1 MTTRDETD
9 DRRALVLG
17 RGHFFDDFDPPGCL
31 HVYFL
36 RSPFARARIAGID
49 TAAALAKD
57 DVVGIF
63 VGGDLAGATEPIAAR
78 MDEADWYRYR
88 STAWPVIAEIEV
100 RFAGE
105 IVAAVVA
112 RDPYTAEDAAS
123 LIAVDYEPEDPI
135 TDVAGALGDG
145 GPLVHEALGSNTL
158 FESRFVSDSDADP
171 FSTAPVVVSGRF
183 RHPRV
188 AASPIECCGCVAVH
202 DRRDDVIEIR
212 SPNQAPHMLRDGIA
226 QFLRIPESKVR
237 VRPTDIG
244 GGFGVKMPL
253 FPEEVIAA
261 FAARRLGG
269 AVKWTQDRLQ
279 HLERGYHARDAV
291 IEAALAADGDGRIL
305 GLRAEVWCDSGAY
318 CPYPLGPSLE
328 PHTALVGLPGPYAVP
343 YIDYTSRAVATNKCP
358 TGPYRG
364 VGFGLTPLVTE
375 SLVDA
380 VARRIGADRFEVR
393 RRNLVPTGSFPF
405 KTATGGIIDSGNYE
419 GLLAKLLDAANID
432 EKQDGDGRKVGVGVS
447 CFIEPTGMGCTVF
460 RGRGM
465 TDVPG
470 YDSAVLRIA
479 RSGAVEAYVT
489 TPSMGQQPFKAM
501 RRIVADTLGVDASRV
516 HVACADTETM
526 PHGSGAFGSRGL
538 VSGGGALQRAAR
550 QAMDQMKRFAAIKLE
565 VDPADVVFADGR
577 FADGHNSNRFATF
590 EEIADFAHSPSPDL
604 PEGLSHGL
612 QAAATYDT
620 PGAAT
625 SAAMH
630 VAVVAVDTETGEVEI
645 LKYVVAED
653 CGRIADI
660 DVVEGQT
667 WGGVLQGIGAAL
679 LEEIR
684 YDEAGQLQSANFAD
698 YMIPGAFEAPEIEIV
713 HQETP
718 SPITEG
724 GYKGVGESGTI
735 GAPAA
740 IAGAVFDALGLECGD
755 VRLPLSPDRIRGL
768 IAAAE
773 AGSAVRAR
781 AEEAP

>member
-1 MTTRDETD
+1 MAARDDTD
-9 DRRALVLG
+9 DLRPLVLG
-17 RGHFFDDFDPPGCL
+17 RGRFFDDLAPPGCL
-31 HVYFL
+31 HVHFL

-49 TAAALAKD
+49 TAAARGAD
-57 DVVGIF
+57 GVVDVLTGA
-63 VGGDLAGATEPIAAR
+63 DLAGATAPVEAR

-88 STAWPVIAEIEV
+88 PAAWPLIAAAEA

-105 IVAAVVA
+105 IVAAVIA
-112 RDPYTAEDAAS
+112 RDPYAAEDAAA
-123 LIAVDYEPEDPI
+123 LVAVDYQPADP
-135 TDVAGALGDG
+135 VAGIAAALADDA
-145 GPLVHEALGSNTL
+145 PQVHEAVAGNIL
-158 FESRFVSDSDADP
+158 FESRFVSDADADP
-171 FSTAPVVVSGRF
+171 FPGAAVVVSGRF

-188 AASPIECCGCVAVH
+188 APSPIECCGCLAVH
-202 DRRDDVIEIR
+202 DRRDGVTELL
-212 SPNQAPHMLRDGIA
+212 SPTQVPHILRDGIA
-226 QFLRIPESKVR
+226 KVLRLPESAVR

-244 GGFGVKMPL
+244 GGFGVKMAL
-253 FPEEVIAA
+253 YPEEAVAV

-318 CPYPLGPSLE
+318 TPYPLGPSLE
-328 PHTALVGLPGPYAVP
+328 PHTALVGLPGPYAIPFV
-343 YIDYTSRAVATNKCP
+343 DYTARAVATNKCP

-364 VGFGLTPLVTE
+364 VGFGLAPLVTE

-380 VARRIGADRFEVR
+380 LARRIGGDRIAVR
-393 RRNLVPTGSFPF
+393 RRNLVPADAFPYRS
-405 KTATGGIIDSGNYE
+405 ASGGIIDSGDYH
-419 GLLAKLLDAANID
+419 GLLSRLVAAAGP
-432 EKQDGDGRKVGVGVS
+432 EGRREEDGRRIGVGVS
-447 CFIEPTGMGCTVF
+447 CFIEPTGMGCAVF

-470 YDSAVLRIA
+470 YDSAVLRVA

-489 TPSMGQQPFKAM
+489 APSMGQQPFLAM
-501 RRIVADTLGVDASRV
+501 RRIVADTFGIEPARV

-526 PHGSGAFGSRGL
+526 AHGSGAFASRGL

-550 QAMDQMKRFAAIKLE
+550 RTLERMKRFAAVRLDL
-565 VDPADVVFADGR
+565 DPADIVFADGR
-577 FADGHNSNRFATF
+577 FADGENSNRFATF
-590 EEIADFAHSPSPDL
+590 EEIADFAHSPAAGL
-604 PEGLSHGL
+604 PEGLPHGL
-612 QAAATYDT
+612 QEAATFDV

-630 VAVVAVDTETGEVEI
+630 IAVVAVDTETGAVEI
-645 LKYVVAED
+645 LRYIVAED
-653 CGRIADI
+653 CGVIADAA
-660 DVVEGQT
+660 VVEEQT
-667 WGGVLQGIGAAL
+667 RGGVVQGIGAAL

-684 YDEAGQLQSANFAD
+684 YDGAGQLLSANFAD
-698 YMIPGAFEAPEIEIV
+698 YTIPGAFETPRIEIV

-740 IAGAVFDALGLECGD
+740 IAGAVLDALGLGCGD
-755 VRLPLSPDRIRGL
+755 VRLPLTPDRIRAL
-768 IAAAE
+768 IAGAP
-773 AGSAVRAR
+773 GSAA
-781 AEEAP
+781 

>member
-1 MTTRDETD
+1 MNTLDETD
-9 DRRALVLG
+9 DLRPLVLG
-17 RGHFFDDFDPPGCL
+17 RGRFIDDFDPPGCL
-31 HVYFL
+31 HIHFL
-36 RSPFARARIAGID
+36 RSPFARARIVGMD
-49 TAAALAKD
+49 CAAAGAAD
-57 DVVGIF
+57 GVVR
-63 VGGDLAGATEPIAAR
+63 VYAGGDLAGATAPVAAR

-88 STAWPVIAEIEV
+88 ATAWPLIAETEV

-105 IVAAVVA
+105 IVAAIVA
-112 RDPYTAEDAAS
+112 RDPYSAEDAAS
-123 LIAVDYEPEDPI
+123 LIEVEYEPLQPIADAASALED
-135 TDVAGALGDG
+135 GA
-145 GPLVHEALGSNTL
+145 PLVHEDLGSNVV
-158 FESRFVSDSDADP
+158 FESRFVSDAEADP
-171 FSTAPVVVSGRF
+171 FATAPVVVSGRY

-188 AASPIECCGCVAVH
+188 APSPIECCGCVAIH
-202 DRRDDVIEIR
+202 DRRDDVTEIR
-212 SPNQAPHMLRDGIA
+212 SPTQVPHILRDGIA
-226 QFLRIPESKVR
+226 RFLRLPESKIR

-253 FPEEVIAA
+253 YPEEAITA
-261 FAARRLGG
+261 FAARDIGG
-269 AVKWTQDRLQ
+269 AVKWTQDRLA
-279 HLERGYHARDAV
+279 HLERGFHARDAV
-291 IEAALAADGDGRIL
+291 IEASLAADEEGRIL
-305 GLRAEVWCDSGAY
+305 GLKAEVRCDTGAY

-328 PHTALVGLPGPYAVP
+328 PHTALVGLPGPYAIP
-343 YIDYTSRAVATNKCP
+343 FIDYTSRAVATNKCP
-358 TGPYRG
+358 TGAYRG

-380 VARRIGADRFEVR
+380 LARKIGADRIALR
-393 RRNLVPTGSFPF
+393 RRNLVPTGAFPF
-405 KTATGGIIDSGNYE
+405 RTVSGGVIDSGDYE
-419 GLLAKLLDAANID
+419 GLLAKLLEAADLEQKHDA
-432 EKQDGDGRKVGVGVS
+432 QGRSIGIGVS

-460 RGRGM
+460 RSRGM

-489 TPSMGQQPFKAM
+489 TPSMGQQPFGAM
-501 RRIVADTLGVDASRV
+501 RRMVAETFGVDAARV

-526 PHGSGAFGSRGL
+526 PHGSGAFASRGL

-550 QAMDQMKRFAAIKLE
+550 QAIEQMRRFAAIKLE
-565 VDPADVVFADGR
+565 LEPADVVFDDGR
-577 FADGHNSNRFATF
+577 FADGRNSNRFATF
-590 EEIADFAHSPSPDL
+590 EEIADFAHSPSPNL
-604 PEGLSHGL
+604 PDGLSHGL
-612 QAAATYDT
+612 QVQATFDT

-630 VAVVAVDTETGEVEI
+630 IAVVAVDTETGEIEI

-653 CGRIADI
+653 CGTIADL

-679 LEEIR
+679 LEEVR

-698 YMIPGAFEAPEIEIV
+698 YTIPGAFEAPGIEIV

-740 IAGAVFDALGLECGD
+740 IAGAVMDALGAGCGD
-755 VRLPLSPDRIRGL
+755 IRLPLTPDRVLRL

-773 AGSAVRAR
+773 TGSGA
-781 AEEAP
+781 

>member
-1 MTTRDETD
+1 MSTRDDFD

-49 TAAALAKD
+49 AAAALAME
-57 DVVGIF
+57 DVVAIF
-63 VGGDLAGATEPIAAR
+63 VGTDLAGETAPIAAR

-88 STAWPVIAEIEV
+88 PTAWPLIAETEV

-112 RDPYTAEDAAS
+112 RDPYRAEDAAS
-123 LIAVDYEPEDPI
+123 LIAVDYEVRDPV
-135 TDVAGALGDG
+135 TDVAAALGDSA
-145 GPLVHEALGSNTL
+145 PLVHEDLGSNTL

-171 FSTAPVVVSGRF
+171 FAAAPVVVSGRF

-188 AASPIECCGCVAVH
+188 APSPIECCGCLAIH
-202 DRRDDVIEIR
+202 DRRDDVVEVR
-212 SPNQAPHMLRDGIA
+212 SPTQVPHILRDGIA
-226 QFLRIPESKVR
+226 RFLRLPESRIR

-253 FPEEVIAA
+253 YAEEAIAA

-291 IEAALAADGDGRIL
+291 IEASLAAAEDGRIL
-305 GLRAEVWCDSGAY
+305 GLKAEVWCDTGAY

-328 PHTALVGLPGPYAVP
+328 PHTALAGLSGTYVIPF
-343 YIDYTSRAVATNKCP
+343 IDYTSRAVATNKCP
-358 TGPYRG
+358 TGAYRG

-375 SLVDA
+375 SLIDA
-380 VARRIGADRFEVR
+380 LARRIGADRIEVR

-405 KTATGGIIDSGNYE
+405 KTATGGIIDSGDYE
-419 GLLAKLLDAANID
+419 GLLAKLLDAAD
-432 EKQDGDGRKVGVGVS
+432 VEDKHDGNGRRIGIGVS

-501 RRIVADTLGVDASRV
+501 RRIVADTLGVDAARV
-516 HVACADTETM
+516 YVSCADTETM
-526 PHGSGAFGSRGL
+526 PHGSGAFASRGL
-538 VSGGGALQRAAR
+538 VSGGGALQRAAG
-550 QAMDQMKRFAAIKLE
+550 QALEQMKRFAAIRLE
-565 VDPADVVFADGR
+565 VDPEDVVFADSR

-590 EEIADFAHSPSPDL
+590 EEIADFAHSPSPSL

-612 QAAATYDT
+612 QAAATFDT

-630 VAVVAVDTETGEVEI
+630 IATVAVDTETGEVEI

-653 CGRIADI
+653 CGRIADLE
-660 DVVEGQT
+660 VVEGQT

-679 LEEIR
+679 LEEVR

-698 YMIPGAFEAPEIEIV
+698 YMIPGAFEAPGIEIV

-740 IAGAVFDALGLECGD
+740 IAGAVFDALGLQCND
-755 VRLPLSPDRIRGL
+755 VRLPLSPDRVRGL

-773 AGSAVRAR
+773 ADSAARAR
-781 AEEAP
+781 AEQAP

>member
-1 MTTRDETD
+1 MSAREEAD
-9 DRRALVLG
+9 DLRAMVLG
-17 RGHFFDDFDPPGCL
+17 RGRFVDDFDPPGCL
-31 HVYFL
+31 HVHFL

-49 TAAALAKD
+49 AAAARAAD
-57 DVVGIF
+57 GVVRVFLGS
-63 VGGDLAGATEPIAAR
+63 DLAAATAPITAR

-88 STAWPVIAEIEV
+88 PTAWPLIAETEI

-112 RDPYTAEDAAS
+112 RDPYLAEDAAA
-123 LIAVDYEPEDPI
+123 LIDIDWRPEDP
-135 TDVAGALGDG
+135 VADLEAALRDGA
-145 GPLVHEALGSNTL
+145 PPVHETLGGNTL
-158 FESRFVSDSDADP
+158 FESRFVSDADDDP
-171 FSTAPVVVSGRF
+171 FARAPVVVSGRF

-188 AASPIECCGCVAVH
+188 APSPIECCGCVAVH
-202 DRRDDVIEIR
+202 DRRDDVTEIR
-212 SPNQAPHMLRDGIA
+212 SPTQVPHILRDGIA
-226 QFLRIPESKVR
+226 KFLRLPESKIR

-253 FPEEVIAA
+253 YPEEAITA
-261 FAARRLGG
+261 FAARRIGG
-269 AVKWTQDRLQ
+269 AVKWTQDRRE

-291 IEAALAADGDGRIL
+291 IEASLAADGEGRIL
-305 GLRAEVWCDSGAY
+305 GLKAELWCDAGAY
-318 CPYPLGPSLE
+318 TPYPLGPSLE
-328 PHTALVGLPGPYAVP
+328 PHTALVGLPGPYDIP
-343 YIDYTSRAVATNKCP
+343 FIDYTSRAVATNKCP

-364 VGFGLTPLVTE
+364 VGFGLCPLVTE

-380 VARRIGADRFEVR
+380 LARRIGADRIAVR
-393 RRNLVPTGSFPF
+393 RRNLVPTGAFPF
-405 KTATGGIIDSGNYE
+405 RTATGGIIDSGDYE
-419 GLLAKLLDAANID
+419 GLLAKLLAAARID
-432 EKQDGDGRKVGVGVS
+432 EPQDGQGRRVGVGIS

-465 TDVPG
+465 TDIPG

-489 TPSMGQQPFKAM
+489 TPSMGQQPFRAM
-501 RRIVADTLGVDASRV
+501 RRIVAGILGIDAARV

-526 PHGSGAFGSRGL
+526 PHGSGAFASRGL
-538 VSGGGALQRAAR
+538 VSGGGALQRAAS
-550 QAMDQMKRFAAIKLE
+550 QAVDRMKRFAAVKLE
-565 VDPADVVFADGR
+565 VDPADIVFADGR
-577 FADGHNSNRFATF
+577 FADGRNSNRFATF
-590 EEIADFAHSPSPDL
+590 EEIADFAHSPSPNL
-604 PEGLSHGL
+604 PDGLPHGL
-612 QAAATYDT
+612 QAQATFDT

-630 VAVVAVDTETGEVEI
+630 IAVVAVDAETGAVEI
-645 LKYVVAED
+645 LRYAVAED
-653 CGRIADI
+653 CGTIGDI

-679 LEEIR
+679 LEEVR
-684 YDEAGQLQSANFAD
+684 YDEAGQLQSASFAD
-698 YMIPGAFEAPEIEIV
+698 YMIPGAFEAPGIEIV

-740 IAGAVFDALGLECGD
+740 IAGAVVDALGLEGGD
-755 VRLPLSPDRIRGL
+755 LRLPLTPDRVLAL

-773 AGSAVRAR
+773 RRSGA
-781 AEEAP
+781 

>member
-1 MTTRDETD
+1 MSTPDTID
-9 DRRALVLG
+9 DRRALILG
-17 RGHFFDDFDPPGCL
+17 RGNFFDDLDPPGCL
-31 HVYFL
+31 HIHFL

-49 TAAALAKD
+49 CTAARAVDGVVRVLTGVELAETTAP
-57 DVVGIF
+57 V
-63 VGGDLAGATEPIAAR
+63 AAR

-88 STAWPVIAEIEV
+88 PTAWPLIAETEV

-112 RDPYTAEDAAS
+112 RDAYVAEDAAS
-123 LIAVDYEPEDPI
+123 LIDVEYEPGDP
-135 TDVAGALGDG
+135 VADAASALRDGA
-145 GPLVHEALGSNTL
+145 PLIHEALGSNIL
-158 FESRFVSDSDADP
+158 FESRFVSDADADP
-171 FSTAPVVVSGRF
+171 FANAPVVVSGRF

-188 AASPIECCGCVAVH
+188 APSPIECCGCLAVH

-212 SPNQAPHMLRDGIA
+212 SPTQVPHILRDGIA
-226 QFLRIPESKVR
+226 KFLRLPESKIR
-237 VRPTDIG
+237 VRSTDIG
-244 GGFGVKMPL
+244 GGFGVKML
-253 FPEEVIAA
+253 LYPEEAITA
-261 FAARRLGG
+261 FAARSLGG

-291 IEAALAADGDGRIL
+291 IEASLAADEDGRIL
-305 GLRAEVWCDSGAY
+305 GLKAEVWCDSGAY
-318 CPYPLGPSLE
+318 SPYPLGPSLE
-328 PHTALVGLPGPYAVP
+328 PHTALVGLPGPYAIP
-343 YIDYTSRAVATNKCP
+343 FMDYTSRAVATNKCP

-364 VGFGLTPLVTE
+364 VGFGLCPLVTE

-380 VARRIGADRFEVR
+380 LARRIGADRIAVR
-393 RRNLVPTGSFPF
+393 RRNLVPTGAFPF
-405 KTATGGIIDSGNYE
+405 KTVGGGVIDSGDYE
-419 GLLAKLLDAANID
+419 GLLAKLLDAARIEEEHD
-432 EKQDGDGRKVGVGVS
+432 REGRTVGVGVS

-470 YDSAVLRIA
+470 YDSAVLRVA

-489 TPSMGQQPFKAM
+489 TPSMGQQPFRAM
-501 RRIVADTLGVDASRV
+501 RRIVADRFGIDEARV
-516 HVACADTETM
+516 HVSCTDTETM
-526 PHGSGAFGSRGL
+526 PHGSGAFASRGL
-538 VSGGGALQRAAR
+538 VSGGGALQRAAGR
-550 QAMDQMKRFAAIKLE
+550 AIDQMKRFAALKLE
-565 VDPADVVFADGR
+565 VDPEDVVFSDGR

-590 EEIADFAHSPSPDL
+590 EEIADFAHSPSPNL

-612 QAAATYDT
+612 QAAATFDT

-630 VAVVAVDTETGEVEI
+630 IATVAVDTETGEVEI

-653 CGRIADI
+653 CGTIADLE
-660 DVVEGQT
+660 VVEGQT
-667 WGGVLQGIGAAL
+667 WGGVMQGIGAAL
-679 LEEIR
+679 LEEVR
-684 YDEAGQLQSANFAD
+684 YDDAGQLQSANFAD
-698 YMIPGAFEAPEIEIV
+698 YMIPGAFEAPGIEIV

-740 IAGAVFDALGLECGD
+740 IAGAVMDALGVGCDEI
-755 VRLPLSPDRIRGL
+755 RLPLSPDRVREL

-773 AGSAVRAR
+773 ASSAV
-781 AEEAP
+781 

>member
-1 MTTRDETD
+1 MSTPDTID
-9 DRRALVLG
+9 DRRALILG
-17 RGHFFDDFDPPGCL
+17 RGHFFDDLDPPGCL
-31 HVYFL
+31 HIHFL

-49 TAAALAKD
+49 CTAAGAVEGVVRVLTGVELAETTAP
-57 DVVGIF
+57 V
-63 VGGDLAGATEPIAAR
+63 AAR

-88 STAWPVIAEIEV
+88 PTAWPLIAETEV

-112 RDPYTAEDAAS
+112 RDAYVAEDAAS
-123 LIAVDYEPEDPI
+123 LIEVEYEPGDP
-135 TDVAGALGDG
+135 VADAASALRDGA
-145 GPLVHEALGSNTL
+145 PLVHEALGSNIL
-158 FESRFVSDSDADP
+158 FESRFVSDADANP
-171 FSTAPVVVSGRF
+171 FANAPVVVSGRF

-188 AASPIECCGCVAVH
+188 APSPIECCGCLAVH

-212 SPNQAPHMLRDGIA
+212 SPTQVPHILRDGIA
-226 QFLRIPESKVR
+226 KFLRLPESKIR
-237 VRPTDIG
+237 VRSTDIG
-244 GGFGVKMPL
+244 GGFGVKML
-253 FPEEVIAA
+253 LYPEEAITA
-261 FAARRLGG
+261 FAARSLGG

-291 IEAALAADGDGRIL
+291 IEASLAADEDGRIL
-305 GLRAEVWCDSGAY
+305 GLKAEVWCDSGAY
-318 CPYPLGPSLE
+318 SPYPLGPSLE
-328 PHTALVGLPGPYAVP
+328 PHTALVGLPGPYAIP
-343 YIDYTSRAVATNKCP
+343 FMDYTSRAVATNKCP

-364 VGFGLTPLVTE
+364 VGFGLCPLVTE

-380 VARRIGADRFEVR
+380 LARRIGADRIAVR
-393 RRNLVPTGSFPF
+393 RRNLVPTGAFPF
-405 KTATGGIIDSGNYE
+405 KTVGGGVIDSGDYE
-419 GLLAKLLDAANID
+419 GLLAKLLDAARIEEEHD
-432 EKQDGDGRKVGVGVS
+432 REGRTVGVGVS

-470 YDSAVLRIA
+470 YDSAVLRVA

-489 TPSMGQQPFKAM
+489 TPSMGQQPFRAM
-501 RRIVADTLGVDASRV
+501 RRIVADRFGIDEARV
-516 HVACADTETM
+516 HVSCTDTETM
-526 PHGSGAFGSRGL
+526 PHGSGAFASRGL
-538 VSGGGALQRAAR
+538 VSGGGALQRAAGR
-550 QAMDQMKRFAAIKLE
+550 AIDQMKRFAALKLE
-565 VDPADVVFADGR
+565 VDPEDVVFSDGR

-590 EEIADFAHSPSPDL
+590 EEIADFAHSPSPNL

-612 QAAATYDT
+612 QAAATFDT

-630 VAVVAVDTETGEVEI
+630 IATVAVDTETGEVEI

-653 CGRIADI
+653 CGTIADLE
-660 DVVEGQT
+660 VVEGQT
-667 WGGVLQGIGAAL
+667 WGGVMQGIGAAL
-679 LEEIR
+679 LEEVR
-684 YDEAGQLQSANFAD
+684 YDDAGQLQSANFAD
-698 YMIPGAFEAPEIEIV
+698 YMIPGAFEAPGIEIV

-740 IAGAVFDALGLECGD
+740 IAGAVMDALGVGCDEI
-755 VRLPLSPDRIRGL
+755 RLPLSPDRVREL

-773 AGSAVRAR
+773 ASSAV
-781 AEEAP
+781 

>member
-1 MTTRDETD
+1 MNERDETD

-17 RGHFFDDFDPPGCL
+17 RGNFFDDFDPPGCL

-36 RSPFARARIAGID
+36 RSPFARARIAGVD
-49 TAAALAKD
+49 AARARSSD
-57 DVVGIF
+57 GVVDILL
-63 VGGDLAGATEPIAAR
+63 GGDLAGVTAPIAAR

-88 STAWPVIAEIEV
+88 PTAWPLIAETEV

-105 IVAAVVA
+105 IVAAIVA
-112 RDPYTAEDAAS
+112 RDPYAAEDAAS
-123 LIAVDYEPEDPI
+123 LIAVDYAPEDPVA
-135 TDVAGALGDG
+135 DVAAALRDGA
-145 GPLVHEALGSNTL
+145 PLVHDALGSNTL
-158 FESRFVSDSDADP
+158 FESRFVSDADADP
-171 FSTAPVVVSGRF
+171 FVDAPVVVSGRF

-188 AASPIECCGCVAVH
+188 APSPIECCGCLAIH
-202 DRRDDVIEIR
+202 DRRDDVVEVR
-212 SPNQAPHMLRDGIA
+212 SPTQVPHILRDGIA
-226 QFLRIPESKVR
+226 RFLRLPESRIR

-253 FPEEVIAA
+253 YAEEAIAA

-291 IEAALAADGDGRIL
+291 IEASLAADGEGRIL
-305 GLRAEVWCDSGAY
+305 GLKAEVWCDTGAY

-328 PHTALVGLPGPYAVP
+328 PHTALVGLPGPYAIP
-343 YIDYTSRAVATNKCP
+343 FIDYTSRAVATNKCP
-358 TGPYRG
+358 TGAYRG

-380 VARRIGADRFEVR
+380 LARRIGVDRIDVR

-405 KTATGGIIDSGNYE
+405 RTATGGIIDSGDYE
-419 GLLAKLLDAANID
+419 GLLAKLLEAANVG
-432 EKQDGDGRKVGVGVS
+432 EKQDGNGRRVGIGVS

-489 TPSMGQQPFKAM
+489 TPSMGQEPFKAM
-501 RRIVADTLGVDASRV
+501 RKMVADTLGVEAARV

-526 PHGSGAFGSRGL
+526 PHGSGAFASRGL

-550 QAMDQMKRFAAIKLE
+550 QALDRMKRFAAIKLE
-565 VDPADVVFADGR
+565 VEPGDVVFADGR

-590 EEIADFAHSPSPDL
+590 EEIADFAHSPSPNL
-604 PEGLSHGL
+604 PEDLSHGL
-612 QAAATYDT
+612 QAAATFDT

-630 VAVVAVDTETGEVEI
+630 IAVVAVDTETGEVEI

-653 CGRIADI
+653 CGRIADLE
-660 DVVEGQT
+660 VVEGQT

-679 LEEIR
+679 LEEVR

-740 IAGAVFDALGLECGD
+740 IAGAVFDALGLECDD

-768 IAAAE
+768 IAAADM
-773 AGSAVRAR
+773 GSALRTA
-781 AEEAP
+781 AE

>member
-1 MTTRDETD
+1 MSTRDDTD
-9 DRRALVLG
+9 DRRPLVLG
-17 RGHFFDDFDPPGCL
+17 HGRFVDDFDPPGCL

-36 RSPFARARIAGID
+36 RSPFARARITGID
-49 TAAALAKD
+49 CRTARAAD
-57 DVVGIF
+57 GVVAVFLGS
-63 VGGDLAGATEPIAAR
+63 DLAGATAPIAAR

-88 STAWPVIAEIEV
+88 PTAWPLIADTEI

-105 IVAAVVA
+105 IVAAIVA
-112 RDPYTAEDAAS
+112 RDPYAAEDAAA
-123 LIAVDYEPEDPI
+123 LVDVEYEPEDPVA
-135 TDVAGALGDG
+135 DVAAALADGA
-145 GPLVHEALGSNTL
+145 PLVHETVAGNTL
-158 FESRFVSDSDADP
+158 FESRFVSDADADP
-171 FSTAPVVVSGRF
+171 FATAPVVVSGRF

-188 AASPIECCGCVAVH
+188 APSPIECCGCVAVH

-212 SPNQAPHMLRDGIA
+212 SPTQVPHMLRDGIA
-226 QFLRIPESKVR
+226 QFLRLPESKIRVR
-237 VRPTDIG
+237 VTDIG
-244 GGFGVKMPL
+244 GGFGVKML
-253 FPEEVIAA
+253 LYPEEAITA

-291 IEAALAADGDGRIL
+291 IEASLAADGDGRIL
-305 GLRAEVWCDSGAY
+305 GLKAELRCDSGAY

-328 PHTALVGLPGPYAVP
+328 PQTALVGLPGPYAIPFVE
-343 YIDYTSRAVATNKCP
+343 YTSRAVATNKCP

-364 VGFGLTPLVTE
+364 VGFALTPLVTE

-380 VARRIGADRFEVR
+380 LARRIGADRIAVR
-393 RRNLVPTGSFPF
+393 RRNLVPTGAFPF
-405 KTATGGIIDSGNYE
+405 RTVTGGIIDSGDYE
-419 GLLAKLLDAANID
+419 GLLAKLVQTANID
-432 EKQDGDGRKVGVGVS
+432 GNRDADGRRTGVGVS

-465 TDVPG
+465 TDIPG
-470 YDSAVLRIA
+470 YDSAVLRVA

-501 RRIVADTLGVDASRV
+501 RAIVAGMFGIDPSRV

-526 PHGSGAFGSRGL
+526 PHGSGAFASRGL

-550 QAMDQMKRFAAIKLE
+550 QAIDQMKRFAAIKLE
-565 VDPADVVFADGR
+565 LDAADIVFADGR
-577 FADGHNSNRFATF
+577 FADGKNSNRFATF
-590 EEIADFAHSPSPDL
+590 EEIADFAHSPSPNL
-604 PEGLSHGL
+604 PDGLSHGL
-612 QAAATYDT
+612 QATATYDT

-630 VAVVAVDTETGEVEI
+630 IAIVAVDTETGEVEI
-645 LKYVVAED
+645 LNYVVAED
-653 CGRIADI
+653 CGVIADME
-660 DVVEGQT
+660 VVEGQT

-684 YDEAGQLQSANFAD
+684 YDAAGQLQSANFAD
-698 YMIPGAFEAPEIEIV
+698 YMIPGAFEAPRIDIV

-740 IAGAVFDALGLECGD
+740 IAGAVMDALGLGCAD
-755 VRLPLSPDRIRGL
+755 IRLPLTPDRILGL
-768 IAAAE
+768 MAAAGTDSG
-773 AGSAVRAR
+773 A
-781 AEEAP
+781 

>member
-1 MTTRDETD
+1 MSTREEID

-17 RGHFFDDFDPPGCL
+17 RGSFFDDFDPPGCL

-49 TAAALAKD
+49 TGAALATD
-57 DVVGIF
+57 GVVAIF
-63 VGGDLAGATEPIAAR
+63 VGGDLADATAPIAAR

-88 STAWPVIAEIEV
+88 PTAWPLIAESEV

-105 IVAAVVA
+105 IVAAVIA
-112 RDPYTAEDAAS
+112 RDPYVAEDAAS
-123 LIAVDYEPEDPI
+123 SVAVDYEPRQAI
-135 TDVAGALGDG
+135 ADVTAALGEDA
-145 GPLVHEALGSNTL
+145 PLVHESLGSNTL
-158 FESRFVSDSDADP
+158 FESRFVTEAEADP
-171 FSTAPVVVSGRF
+171 FDDAPVVVSGRF

-188 AASPIECCGCVAVH
+188 APSPIECCGCLAVY
-202 DRRDDVIEIR
+202 DRRDDVVEVR
-212 SPNQAPHMLRDGIA
+212 SPTQVPHILRDGIA
-226 QFLRIPESKVR
+226 RFLRLSESGVR

-253 FPEEVIAA
+253 YPEEAIVA

-291 IEAALAADGDGRIL
+291 IEASLAADRDGRIL
-305 GLRAEVWCDSGAY
+305 GLKAEVRCDTGAY

-328 PHTALVGLPGPYAVP
+328 PHTAMVGLPGPYAIP
-343 YIDYTSRAVATNKCP
+343 FLDYTSRAVATNKCP

-364 VGFGLTPLVTE
+364 VGFGLCPLVTE

-380 VARRIGADRFEVR
+380 LARRIGADRIAVR
-393 RRNLVPTGSFPF
+393 RRNLVPTGAFPF
-405 KTATGGIIDSGNYE
+405 KTVGGGVIDSGDYE
-419 GLLAKLLDAANID
+419 GLLAKLLDAARVD
-432 EKQDGDGRKVGVGVS
+432 EKHDGGGRKVGVGVS

-470 YDSAVLRIA
+470 YDSAVLRVA

-501 RRIVADTLGVDASRV
+501 RRIVADKFGIDEVRV
-516 HVACADTETM
+516 HVSCADTGTM
-526 PHGSGAFGSRGL
+526 PHGSGAFASRGL
-538 VSGGGALQRAAR
+538 VSGGGALQRAAG
-550 QAMDQMKRFAAIKLE
+550 QALDRMKRFAALRLE

-590 EEIADFAHSPSPDL
+590 EEIADFAHSPSPNL

-612 QAAATYDT
+612 QAAATFDT

-630 VAVVAVDTETGEVEI
+630 IATVAVDTETGEVEV
-645 LKYVVAED
+645 LKYIVAED
-653 CGRIADI
+653 CGRIADLEI
-660 DVVEGQT
+660 VEGQT

-679 LEEIR
+679 LEEVR

-698 YMIPGAFEAPEIEIV
+698 YMIPGAFEAPHIEIV

-768 IAAAE
+768 IAAAGT
-773 AGSAVRAR
+773 GSTV
-781 AEEAP
+781 

>member
-1 MTTRDETD
+1 MSTLDEID
-9 DRRALVLG
+9 DRRPLVQG
-17 RGHFFDDFDPPGCL
+17 RGRFVDDLDPPGCL
-31 HVYFL
+31 HIHFL

-49 TAAALAKD
+49 CAAAIAVD
-57 DVVGIF
+57 GVVRVFAGS
-63 VGGDLAGATEPIAAR
+63 DLAGATAPVTAR

-88 STAWPVIAEIEV
+88 PTAWPLIAETEA

-105 IVAAVVA
+105 IVAAIVA
-112 RDPYTAEDAAS
+112 RDAYAAEDAAS
-123 LIAVDYEPEDPI
+123 LVEVEYEPLPPVADAASALED
-135 TDVAGALGDG
+135 GA
-145 GPLVHEALGSNTL
+145 PLVHGALGSNVV
-158 FESRFVSDSDADP
+158 FESRFVSDPDADP
-171 FSTAPVVVSGRF
+171 FATAPVVVSGRF

-188 AASPIECCGCVAVH
+188 APSPIECCGCVAIH
-202 DRRDDVIEIR
+202 DRRDDVTEIR
-212 SPNQAPHMLRDGIA
+212 SPTQVPHILRDGIA
-226 QFLRIPESKVR
+226 RFLRLPESKIR

-253 FPEEVIAA
+253 YPEEAITA
-261 FAARRLGG
+261 FAARSIGG

-279 HLERGYHARDAV
+279 HLERGFHARDAV
-291 IEAALAADGDGRIL
+291 IDASLAADGEGRIL
-305 GLRAEVWCDSGAY
+305 GLKAEVRCDAGAY

-328 PHTALVGLPGPYAVP
+328 PHTALVGMPGPYAIP
-343 YIDYTSRAVATNKCP
+343 FFDYTSRAVATNKCP
-358 TGPYRG
+358 TGAYRG

-380 VARRIGADRFEVR
+380 LARKIGADRIAVR
-393 RRNLVPTGSFPF
+393 RRNLVPTGAFPF
-405 KTATGGIIDSGNYE
+405 RTVSGGVIDSGDYE
-419 GLLAKLLDAANID
+419 GLLAKLLEAVDLEQKHEA
-432 EKQDGDGRKVGVGVS
+432 DGRRIGIGVS

-470 YDSAVLRIA
+470 YDSALLRIA

-489 TPSMGQQPFKAM
+489 TPSMGQEPFKAM
-501 RRIVADTLGVDASRV
+501 RGILAETFGVDAARV

-526 PHGSGAFGSRGL
+526 PHGSGAFASRGL
-538 VSGGGALQRAAR
+538 VSGGGALHRAAR
-550 QAMDQMKRFAAIKLE
+550 QAIDRMKRFAAIKLE
-565 VDPADVVFADGR
+565 LDAADVVFADGR
-577 FADGHNSNRFATF
+577 FADGRNSNRFATF
-590 EEIADFAHSPSPDL
+590 EEIADFAHSPSPNL
-604 PEGLSHGL
+604 PDGLPHGL
-612 QAAATYDT
+612 QAQATFDT

-630 VAVVAVDTETGEVEI
+630 IAVVAVDTETGETDI

-679 LEEIR
+679 LEEVR
-684 YDEAGQLQSANFAD
+684 YDAAGQLQSASFAD
-698 YMIPGAFEAPEIEIV
+698 YMIPAACEAPWIEIV

-740 IAGAVFDALGLECGD
+740 IAGAILDALGVGCGD
-755 VRLPLSPDRIRGL
+755 IRLPLTPDRVLGL

-773 AGSAVRAR
+773 GDSGA
-781 AEEAP
+781 